1 MEPVTEFTQK
11 TVAEGFLNNQLF
23 IVLSHSFVD
32 ESPDFLELRDGQR
45 LQRLLGQ
52 LGQLLGYR
60 LRKCVIVTDWILF
73 LGIKMVLFTRFD
85 SQLLDKEAWCRFLP
99 PEYVG
104 GLVTNTCLNFKKSLK
119 ISFIIGCNQNDI
131 VRLLLVYTNVVLAA
145 VFSSLIETHSKELKK
160 HFPTSTSI
168 VKGFCRCA

>member
-104 GLVTNTCLNFKKSLK
+104 
-119 ISFIIGCNQNDI
+119 D
-131 VRLLLVYTNVVLAA
+131 
-145 VFSSLIETHSKELKK
+145 
-160 HFPTSTSI
+160 
-168 VKGFCRCA
+168 

>member
-73 LGIKMVLFTRFD
+73 LGINMVLFTRFD
-85 SQLLDKEAWCRFLP
+85 SQLFDREAWCRFLP

-104 GLVTNTCLNFKKSLK
+104 
-119 ISFIIGCNQNDI
+119 D
-131 VRLLLVYTNVVLAA
+131 
-145 VFSSLIETHSKELKK
+145 
-160 HFPTSTSI
+160 
-168 VKGFCRCA
+168 